1 MKILNSKSVL
11 PKVTPTKFFFSKKK
25 KLKTQQNESFL
36 KRKYVCTKFLTF
48 PKEKI
53 PDQITKCEKL
63 SLGKKVISQL
73 LQLLSTTRSLMFF
86 DRIFFWSSI
95 LGVKVR
101 KMKMDLKIYG
111 TWHSGAV

>member
-1 MKILNSKSVL
+1 MSH
-11 PKVTPTKFFFSKKK
+11 
-25 KLKTQQNESFL
+25 FL

-73 LQLLSTTRSLMFF
+73 LQLLSIVEKSHVLR
-86 DRIFFWSSI
+86 
-95 LGVKVR
+95 
-101 KMKMDLKIYG
+101 
-111 TWHSGAV
+111 

>member
-1 MKILNSKSVL
+1 MSH
-11 PKVTPTKFFFSKKK
+11 
-25 KLKTQQNESFL
+25 FL

-73 LQLLSTTRSLMFF
+73 LQLLSIVEKSHVLF
-86 DRIFFWSSI
+86 DRNFFLSSFWSS
-95 LGVKVR
+95 LPR
-101 KMKMDLKIYG
+101 SL
-111 TWHSGAV
+111 TSHTTR